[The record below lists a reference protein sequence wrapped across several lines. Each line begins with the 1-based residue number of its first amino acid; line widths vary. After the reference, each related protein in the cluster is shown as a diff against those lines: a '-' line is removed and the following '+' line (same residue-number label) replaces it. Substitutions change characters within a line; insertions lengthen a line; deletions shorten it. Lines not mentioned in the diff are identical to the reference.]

1 MSHDIRTPMNVIM
14 GFANIARQHAGDPAK
29 IQDCLDKILTSGQSL
44 QALIDAGHDV
54 CAVYTQPD
62 KPQGRKQILT
72 APPVKTLALEHD
84 IPVFQPNTL
93 KNEDEQARLRE
104 LAPEVIIVVAYGKLL
119 PKAVLD
125 IPPHGCI
132 NVHGSLLPRWRGAAP
147 IQWAV
152 IAGDEMAGVTTM
164 QMAEGLDTGDM
175 LLTYETKVG
184 EKETAGELFDRLAQ
198 SGAELL
204 TQTLVKLDEIEPRP
218 QDDAQSCYAHMLDKQ
233 MAVIDWSKSAHEI
246 DCLIRGLNPWPIALT
261 TLSGERLKVFDAE
274 KAAGNGEPGT
284 VLEADPKK
292 GLTVACGEGALGL
305 TEIQLVGGKRMKAT
319 DFLRGHAIEVGT
331 KLGDE

>member
-1 MSHDIRTPMNVIM
+1 MRIVFMGTPD
-14 GFANIARQHAGDPAK
+14 FAVP
-29 IQDCLDKILTSGQSL
+29 SL
-44 QALIDAGHDV
+44 QALIGAGHDV

-104 LAPEVIIVVAYGKLL
+104 IAPEVIIVVAYGKLL

-175 LLTYETKVG
+175 LLTYKTKVG

-204 TQTLVKLDEIEPRP
+204 TQTLVKLDEITPRP

-261 TLSGERLKVFDAE
+261 TLSGERLKVFAAE
-274 KAAGNGEPGT
+274 KANGRGEPGT

-292 GLTVACGEGALGL
+292 GLTVACGEGALRL

>member
-1 MSHDIRTPMNVIM
+1 MRIVFMGTPD
-14 GFANIARQHAGDPAK
+14 FAVP
-29 IQDCLDKILTSGQSL
+29 SL

-204 TQTLVKLDEIEPRP
+204 IQTLVKLDEIEPRP

-261 TLSGERLKVFDAE
+261 TLSGERLKVFAAE

-292 GLTVACGEGALGL
+292 GLTVACGEGALKL
-305 TEIQLVGGKRMKAT
+305 TEIQMVGGKRMKAT

-331 KLGDE
+331 KLN

>member
-1 MSHDIRTPMNVIM
+1 MRIVFMGTPD
-14 GFANIARQHAGDPAK
+14 FAVP
-29 IQDCLDKILTSGQSL
+29 SL

-204 TQTLVKLDEIEPRP
+204 TQTLVKLDEITPRP

-261 TLSGERLKVFDAE
+261 TLSGERLKVFAAE

-319 DFLRGHAIEVGT
+319 DFLRGHVIEVGT

>member
-1 MSHDIRTPMNVIM
+1 MRIVFMGTPD
-14 GFANIARQHAGDPAK
+14 FAVP
-29 IQDCLDKILTSGQSL
+29 SL
-44 QALIDAGHDV
+44 QALIDAGHEV

-204 TQTLVKLDEIEPRP
+204 TQTLVKLDEITPRP

-261 TLSGERLKVFDAE
+261 TLSGERLKVFAAE
-274 KAAGNGEPGT
+274 KANGRGEPGT

-292 GLTVACGEGALGL
+292 GLTVACGEGALKL

>member
-1 MSHDIRTPMNVIM
+1 MRIVFMGTPD
-14 GFANIARQHAGDPAK
+14 FAVP
-29 IQDCLDKILTSGQSL
+29 SL
-44 QALIDAGHDV
+44 QALIDAGHEV

-204 TQTLVKLDEIEPRP
+204 TQTLVKLDEITPRP

-261 TLSGERLKVFDAE
+261 TLSGERLKVFAAE

-292 GLTVACGEGALGL
+292 GLTVACGEGALKL

-319 DFLRGHAIEVGT
+319 DFLRGHVIEVGT
-331 KLGDE
+331 KLN

>member
-1 MSHDIRTPMNVIM
+1 MRIVFMGTPD
-14 GFANIARQHAGDPAK
+14 FAVP
-29 IQDCLDKILTSGQSL
+29 SL

-125 IPPHGCI
+125 TPPHGCI

-198 SGAELL
+198 AGAELL
-204 TQTLVKLDEIEPRP
+204 TQTLVKLDEITPRP

-261 TLSGERLKVFDAE
+261 TLSGERLKVFAAE

-292 GLTVACGEGALGL
+292 GLTVACGEGALKL
-305 TEIQLVGGKRMKAT
+305 IEIQLVGGKRMKAT

-331 KLGDE
+331 KLN

>member
-1 MSHDIRTPMNVIM
+1 MRIVFMGTPD
-14 GFANIARQHAGDPAK
+14 FAVP
-29 IQDCLDKILTSGQSL
+29 SL

-72 APPVKTLALEHD
+72 APPVKTLALEHN

-204 TQTLVKLDEIEPRP
+204 TQTLVKLDEITPRP

-261 TLSGERLKVFDAE
+261 TLSGERLKVFAAE

-292 GLTVACGEGALGL
+292 GLTVACGEGALRL

-319 DFLRGHAIEVGT
+319 DFLRGHSVAQGV
-331 KLGDE
+331 KLGD

>member
-1 MSHDIRTPMNVIM
+1 MRIVFMGTPD
-14 GFANIARQHAGDPAK
+14 FAVP
-29 IQDCLDKILTSGQSL
+29 SL

-175 LLTYETKVG
+175 LLTYGTKVG

-261 TLSGERLKVFDAE
+261 TLSGERLKVFAAE

-292 GLTVACGEGALGL
+292 GLTVACGEGALKL

-319 DFLRGHAIEVGT
+319 DFLRGHAIQVGT

>member
-1 MSHDIRTPMNVIM
+1 MRIVFMGTPD
-14 GFANIARQHAGDPAK
+14 FAVP
-29 IQDCLDKILTSGQSL
+29 SL

-72 APPVKTLALEHD
+72 APPVKTLALAHD

-204 TQTLVKLDEIEPRP
+204 TQTLVKLDEITPRP

-261 TLSGERLKVFDAE
+261 TLSGERLKVFAAE

-305 TEIQLVGGKRMKAT
+305 IEIQLVGGKRMKAT
-319 DFLRGHAIEVGT
+319 DFLRGHVIEVGT

>member
-1 MSHDIRTPMNVIM
+1 MRIVFMGTPD
-14 GFANIARQHAGDPAK
+14 FAVP
-29 IQDCLDKILTSGQSL
+29 SL

-204 TQTLVKLDEIEPRP
+204 TQTLVKLDEITPRP

-233 MAVIDWSKSAHEI
+233 MAVIDWSRSAHEI

-261 TLSGERLKVFDAE
+261 TLSGERLKVFAAE

-284 VLEADPKK
+284 VLEANPKK
-292 GLTVACGEGALGL
+292 GLTVACGEGALKL
-305 TEIQLVGGKRMKAT
+305 IEIQLVGGKRMKAT

-331 KLGDE
+331 KLGE

>member
-1 MSHDIRTPMNVIM
+1 MRIVFMGTPD
-14 GFANIARQHAGDPAK
+14 FAVP
-29 IQDCLDKILTSGQSL
+29 SL
-44 QALIDAGHDV
+44 QALIDAGHEV

-204 TQTLVKLDEIEPRP
+204 IQTLVKLDEITPRP

-233 MAVIDWSKSAHEI
+233 MAVIDWSKSTHEI

-261 TLSGERLKVFDAE
+261 MLSGERLKVFAAE
-274 KAAGNGEPGT
+274 KAAGRGEPGT

-292 GLTVACGEGALGL
+292 GLTVACGEGALKL

>member
-1 MSHDIRTPMNVIM
+1 MRIVFMGTPD
-14 GFANIARQHAGDPAK
+14 FAVP
-29 IQDCLDKILTSGQSL
+29 SL

-152 IAGDEMAGVTTM
+152 IVGDEMAGVTTM

-204 TQTLVKLDEIEPRP
+204 TQTLVKLDEITPRP

-261 TLSGERLKVFDAE
+261 TLSGERLKVFAAE
-274 KAAGNGEPGT
+274 KTAGRGEPGT

-292 GLTVACGEGALGL
+292 GLTVACGEGALRL

>member
-1 MSHDIRTPMNVIM
+1 MRIVFMGTPD
-14 GFANIARQHAGDPAK
+14 FAVP
-29 IQDCLDKILTSGQSL
+29 SL

-204 TQTLVKLDEIEPRP
+204 TQTLVKLDEITPRP

-261 TLSGERLKVFDAE
+261 TLSGERLKVFAAE
-274 KAAGNGEPGT
+274 KANGNGEPGT

-292 GLTVACGEGALGL
+292 GLTVACGEGALKL
-305 TEIQLVGGKRMKAT
+305 IEIQLVGGKRMKAT
-319 DFLRGHAIEVGT
+319 DFLRGHAIEAGT

>member
-1 MSHDIRTPMNVIM
+1 MRIVFMGTPD
-14 GFANIARQHAGDPAK
+14 FAVP
-29 IQDCLDKILTSGQSL
+29 SL

-184 EKETAGELFDRLAQ
+184 ETETAGELFDRLAQ

-204 TQTLVKLDEIEPRP
+204 TQTLVKLDEITPRP

-233 MAVIDWSKSAHEI
+233 MAVIDWSRSAHEI

-261 TLSGERLKVFDAE
+261 TLSGERLKVFAAE
-274 KAAGNGEPGT
+274 KANGNGEPGT

-292 GLTVACGEGALGL
+292 GLTVACGEGALKL
-305 TEIQLVGGKRMKAT
+305 IEIQLVGGKRMKAT

-331 KLGDE
+331 KLN

>member
-1 MSHDIRTPMNVIM
+1 MRIVFMGTPD
-14 GFANIARQHAGDPAK
+14 FAVP
-29 IQDCLDKILTSGQSL
+29 SL

-204 TQTLVKLDEIEPRP
+204 TQTLVKLDEITPRP

-261 TLSGERLKVFDAE
+261 TLSGERLKVFAAE
-274 KAAGNGEPGT
+274 KANGRGEPGT

-292 GLTVACGEGALGL
+292 GLTVACGEGALKL
-305 TEIQLVGGKRMKAT
+305 TEIQLVGGKRMKVN

-331 KLGDE
+331 KLN

>member
-1 MSHDIRTPMNVIM
+1 MRIVFMGTPD
-14 GFANIARQHAGDPAK
+14 FAVP
-29 IQDCLDKILTSGQSL
+29 SL
-44 QALIDAGHDV
+44 QALIDVGHDV

-204 TQTLVKLDEIEPRP
+204 TQTLVKLDEITPRP

-261 TLSGERLKVFDAE
+261 TLSGERLKVFAAE

-292 GLTVACGEGALGL
+292 GLTVACGEGALKL

-319 DFLRGHAIEVGT
+319 DFLRGHSLEVGV
-331 KLGDE
+331 KLGE

>member
-1 MSHDIRTPMNVIM
+1 MRIVFMGTPD
-14 GFANIARQHAGDPAK
+14 FAVP
-29 IQDCLDKILTSGQSL
+29 SL

-204 TQTLVKLDEIEPRP
+204 TQTLVKLDEITPRP

-261 TLSGERLKVFDAE
+261 TLSGERLKVFAAE

-292 GLTVACGEGALGL
+292 GLTVACGEGALRL

-319 DFLRGHAIEVGT
+319 DFLRGHSVAQGV
-331 KLGDE
+331 KLGD

>member
-1 MSHDIRTPMNVIM
+1 MRIVFMGTPD
-14 GFANIARQHAGDPAK
+14 FAVP
-29 IQDCLDKILTSGQSL
+29 SL

-125 IPPHGCI
+125 IPPRGCI

-204 TQTLVKLDEIEPRP
+204 TQTLVKLDEITPRP

-261 TLSGERLKVFDAE
+261 TLSGERLKVFAAE

-292 GLTVACGEGALGL
+292 GLTVACGEGALRL

>member
-1 MSHDIRTPMNVIM
+1 MRIVFMGTPD
-14 GFANIARQHAGDPAK
+14 FAVP
-29 IQDCLDKILTSGQSL
+29 SL

-204 TQTLVKLDEIEPRP
+204 TQTLVKLDEITPRP

-261 TLSGERLKVFDAE
+261 TLSGERLKVFAAE
-274 KAAGNGEPGT
+274 KANGRGDPGT

-292 GLTVACGEGALGL
+292 GLTVACGEGALKL

>member
-1 MSHDIRTPMNVIM
+1 MRIVFMGTPD
-14 GFANIARQHAGDPAK
+14 FAVP
-29 IQDCLDKILTSGQSL
+29 SL

-104 LAPEVIIVVAYGKLL
+104 IAPEVIIVVAYGKLL

-204 TQTLVKLDEIEPRP
+204 TQTLVKLDEITPRP

-261 TLSGERLKVFDAE
+261 TLSGERLKVFAAE
-274 KAAGNGEPGT
+274 KANGRGEPGT

-292 GLTVACGEGALGL
+292 GLTVACGEGALKL

>member
-1 MSHDIRTPMNVIM
+1 MRIVFMGTPD
-14 GFANIARQHAGDPAK
+14 FAVP
-29 IQDCLDKILTSGQSL
+29 SL

-152 IAGDEMAGVTTM
+152 IAGDEKAGVTTM

-184 EKETAGELFDRLAQ
+184 ERETAGELFDRLAQ

-204 TQTLVKLDEIEPRP
+204 TQTLVKLDEITPRP

-261 TLSGERLKVFDAE
+261 TLSGERLKVFAAE

-292 GLTVACGEGALGL
+292 GLTVACGEGALKL
-305 TEIQLVGGKRMKAT
+305 IEIQLVGGKRMKAT

>member
-1 MSHDIRTPMNVIM
+1 MRIVFMGTPD
-14 GFANIARQHAGDPAK
+14 FAVP
-29 IQDCLDKILTSGQSL
+29 SL

-152 IAGDEMAGVTTM
+152 IAGDEKAGVTTM

-175 LLTYETKVG
+175 LLTYETTVG
-184 EKETAGELFDRLAQ
+184 ETETAGELFDRLAQ

-261 TLSGERLKVFDAE
+261 TLSGERLKVFAAE

-284 VLEADPKK
+284 VLEANPKK
-292 GLTVACGEGALGL
+292 GLTVACGEGALKL

-319 DFLRGHAIEVGT
+319 DFLRGHSLEVGV
-331 KLGDE
+331 KLGE

>member
-1 MSHDIRTPMNVIM
+1 MRIVFMGTPD
-14 GFANIARQHAGDPAK
+14 FAVP
-29 IQDCLDKILTSGQSL
+29 SL

-175 LLTYETKVG
+175 LLTYETKVD

-204 TQTLVKLDEIEPRP
+204 TQTLVKLDEITPRP

-261 TLSGERLKVFDAE
+261 TLSGERLKVFAAE
-274 KAAGNGEPGT
+274 TANGRGEPGT

-292 GLTVACGEGALGL
+292 GLTVACGEGALKL
-305 TEIQLVGGKRMKAT
+305 IEIQLVGGKRMKAT
-319 DFLRGHAIEVGT
+319 DFLRGHVIEVGT
-331 KLGDE
+331 KLN

>member
-1 MSHDIRTPMNVIM
+1 MGTPD
-14 GFANIARQHAGDPAK
+14 FAVP
-29 IQDCLDKILTSGQSL
+29 SL
-44 QALIDAGHDV
+44 RALIEAGHDV

-72 APPVKTLALEHD
+72 APPVKTLALEHN

-93 KNEDEQARLRE
+93 KKEDEQARLRA

-125 IPPHGCI
+125 IPPRGCI

-152 IAGDEMAGVTTM
+152 IAGDEKAGVTTM
-164 QMAEGLDTGDM
+164 QMTEGLDTGDM
-175 LLTYETKVG
+175 LLTYETKIG

-198 SGAELL
+198 AGAELL
-204 TQTLVKLDEIEPRP
+204 TETLVQLDEIIPRP

-261 TLSGERLKVFDAE
+261 SLAGERLKVFAAE
-274 KAAGNGEPGT
+274 PVSGFGAPGA

-292 GLTVACGEGALGL
+292 GLTVACGEGALKL
-305 TEIQLVGGKRMKAT
+305 AEIQLVGGKRMKAT
-319 DFLRGHAIEVGT
+319 DFLRGHAVEAGT
-331 KLGDE
+331 KLN

>member
-1 MSHDIRTPMNVIM
+1 MRIVFMGTPD
-14 GFANIARQHAGDPAK
+14 FAVP
-29 IQDCLDKILTSGQSL
+29 SL

-72 APPVKTLALEHD
+72 APPVKTLALAHD

-204 TQTLVKLDEIEPRP
+204 TQTLVKLDEITPRP

-233 MAVIDWSKSAHEI
+233 MAVIDWNKSAHEI

-261 TLSGERLKVFDAE
+261 TLSGERLKVFAAE

-292 GLTVACGEGALGL
+292 GLTVACGEGALKL
-305 TEIQLVGGKRMKAT
+305 IEIQLVGGKRMKAT
-319 DFLRGHAIEVGT
+319 DFLRGHVIEVGT

>member
-1 MSHDIRTPMNVIM
+1 MRIVFMGTPD
-14 GFANIARQHAGDPAK
+14 FAVP
-29 IQDCLDKILTSGQSL
+29 SL

-175 LLTYETKVG
+175 LLTYETRVG

-204 TQTLVKLDEIEPRP
+204 TQTLVKLDEITPRP

-261 TLSGERLKVFDAE
+261 TLSGERLKVFAAE

-292 GLTVACGEGALGL
+292 GLTVACGEGALKL
-305 TEIQLVGGKRMKAT
+305 IEIQLVGGKRMKAT

>member
-1 MSHDIRTPMNVIM
+1 MRIVFMGTPD
-14 GFANIARQHAGDPAK
+14 FAVP
-29 IQDCLDKILTSGQSL
+29 SL

-72 APPVKTLALEHD
+72 APPVKTLALEYD

-204 TQTLVKLDEIEPRP
+204 TQTLVKLDEITPRP

-261 TLSGERLKVFDAE
+261 TLSGERLKVFAAE

-305 TEIQLVGGKRMKAT
+305 TEIQLVGGKRMKAM

>member
-1 MSHDIRTPMNVIM
+1 MRIVFMGTPD
-14 GFANIARQHAGDPAK
+14 FAVP
-29 IQDCLDKILTSGQSL
+29 SL

-152 IAGDEMAGVTTM
+152 IAGDEKAGVTTM

-204 TQTLVKLDEIEPRP
+204 TQTLVKLDEITPRP

-261 TLSGERLKVFDAE
+261 TLSGERLKVFAAE

-292 GLTVACGEGALGL
+292 GLTVACGEGALKL

-331 KLGDE
+331 KLN

>member
-1 MSHDIRTPMNVIM
+1 MRIVFMGTPD
-14 GFANIARQHAGDPAK
+14 FAVP
-29 IQDCLDKILTSGQSL
+29 SL

-125 IPPHGCI
+125 IPSHGCI

-164 QMAEGLDTGDM
+164 QMTEGLDTGDM
-175 LLTYETKVG
+175 LLTYETRVG

-204 TQTLVKLDEIEPRP
+204 TQTLVKLDEITPRP

-261 TLSGERLKVFDAE
+261 TLSGERLKVFAAE

-292 GLTVACGEGALGL
+292 GLTVACGEGALKL

-331 KLGDE
+331 KLN

>member
-1 MSHDIRTPMNVIM
+1 MRIVFMGTPD
-14 GFANIARQHAGDPAK
+14 FAASVLSELASQHE
-29 IQDCLDKILTSGQSL
+29 
-44 QALIDAGHDV
+44 V
-54 CAVYTQPD
+54 VAVYTRPD
-62 KPQGRKQILT
+62 AVRGRGKQLV
-72 APPVKTLALEHD
+72 PSPVKVEACERG
-84 IPVFQPNTL
+84 IPVFAPKTL
-93 KNEDEQARLRE
+93 RDADEQQA
-104 LAPEVIIVVAYGKLL
+104 LAALEPDVICVAAYGMLL
-119 PKAVLD
+119 PAEVLS
-125 IPPHGCI
+125 IPEHGCL
-132 NVHGSLLPRWRGAAP
+132 NVHASLLPRWRGAAP

-204 TQTLVKLDEIEPRP
+204 IQTLVKLDEITPRP

-261 TLSGERLKVFDAE
+261 TLSGERLKVFAAE
-274 KAAGNGEPGT
+274 KANGRGEPGT

-292 GLTVACGEGALGL
+292 GLTVACGEGALRL

>member
-1 MSHDIRTPMNVIM
+1 MRIVFMGTPD
-14 GFANIARQHAGDPAK
+14 FAVP
-29 IQDCLDKILTSGQSL
+29 SL

-204 TQTLVKLDEIEPRP
+204 SQTLVKLDEITPRP

-261 TLSGERLKVFDAE
+261 TLSGERLKVFAAE

-292 GLTVACGEGALGL
+292 GLTVACGEGALKL
-305 TEIQLVGGKRMKAT
+305 TEIQMVGGKRMKAT

-331 KLGDE
+331 KLN

>member
-1 MSHDIRTPMNVIM
+1 MRIVFMGTPD
-14 GFANIARQHAGDPAK
+14 FAVP
-29 IQDCLDKILTSGQSL
+29 SL
-44 QALIDAGHDV
+44 QALIDAGHEV

-72 APPVKTLALEHD
+72 APPVKTLALAHN

-175 LLTYETKVG
+175 LLTYETKIG
-184 EKETAGELFDRLAQ
+184 EQETAGELFDRLAQ

-204 TQTLVKLDEIEPRP
+204 TQTLVKLDEITPRP

-261 TLSGERLKVFDAE
+261 TLSGERLKVFAAE
-274 KAAGNGEPGT
+274 KANGRGEPGT

-292 GLTVACGEGALGL
+292 GLTVACGEGALKL

-331 KLGDE
+331 KLN

>member
-1 MSHDIRTPMNVIM
+1 MRIVFMGTPD
-14 GFANIARQHAGDPAK
+14 FAVP
-29 IQDCLDKILTSGQSL
+29 SL
-44 QALIDAGHDV
+44 QALIGAGHDV

-261 TLSGERLKVFDAE
+261 TLSGERLKVFAAE

>member
-1 MSHDIRTPMNVIM
+1 MRIVFMGTPD
-14 GFANIARQHAGDPAK
+14 FAVP
-29 IQDCLDKILTSGQSL
+29 SL

-204 TQTLVKLDEIEPRP
+204 IQTLVKLDEITPRP

-261 TLSGERLKVFDAE
+261 TLSGERLKVFAAE

-292 GLTVACGEGALGL
+292 RLTVACGEGALRL